1 MKLTVFGASGGVGR
15 HLLDQSLAKGHDVT
29 AVVRDPAK
37 LNGQPVRV
45 VRVADM
51 ATAEVSTLLPAVE
64 GADAV
69 LSALGPPN
77 NAAAGVASRGTKAI
91 LATMRAAGAR
101 RLIVVSAAPVGTTPS
116 PGRPNPPRYDPGD
129 GPFLRFLVYPI
140 VKAALRPQ
148 YLDLAVMEDAVRD
161 SGLGWTVLRPVQLT
175 DKPMTGAYRTAVGQN
190 VPGGRY
196 VSRAD
201 VAHAMLAALDRP
213 ETVEQVIGMA
223 N

>member
-1 MKLTVFGASGGVGR
+1 MKLTVFGAGGGVGR
-15 HLLDQSLAKGHDVT
+15 QLLVQSLAQGHDVT
-29 AVVRDPAK
+29 AVVRDPAR
-37 LNGQPVRV
+37 LDGLPVRV
-45 VRVADM
+45 VPVADLT
-51 ATAEVSTLLPAVE
+51 TAEAGDLRPAVE

-91 LATMRAAGAR
+91 LAAMEAAGAR
-101 RLIVVSAAPVGTTPS
+101 RLVVVSAAPVGTTPS
-116 PGRPNPPRYDPGD
+116 PGRPNPPRHDPGD
-129 GPFLRFLVYPI
+129 GPFLRYVVYPL

-161 SGLGWTVLRPVQLT
+161 SGLDWTVVRPVQLT
-175 DKPMTGAYRTAVGQN
+175 DKPLTGAYRTAVGQN

-213 ETVEQVIGMA
+213 ETVRQVIGMA
-223 N
+223 D

>member
-15 HLLDQSLAKGHDVT
+15 QLLDQALAAGHDIT
-29 AVVRDPAK
+29 AVVRDPAR
-37 LNGQPVRV
+37 LDGRPVRV
-45 VRVADM
+45 VRAADL
-51 ATAEVSTLLPAVE
+51 ATAEVASLLPALE

-77 NAAAGVASRGTKAI
+77 NAAAGVASRGTEVI
-91 LATMRAAGAR
+91 LAAMRATGIR

-116 PGRPNPPRYDPGD
+116 PGRPNPPRHDPGD
-129 GPFLRFLVYPI
+129 GPFLRYLVYPI

-161 SGLGWTVLRPVQLT
+161 SGLDWTVLRPVQLT
-175 DKPMTGAYRTAVGQN
+175 DKPMTGAYRTAMGQN

-196 VSRAD
+196 VSRSD
-201 VAHAMLAALDRP
+201 VAHAMLAVLDRP
-213 ETVEQVIGMA
+213 ETVQQVIGMA

>member
-1 MKLTVFGASGGVGR
+1 MKLTVFGAGGGVGR
-15 HLLDQSLAKGHDVT
+15 HLLAQSLAQGHDVT
-29 AVVRDPAK
+29 AVVRDPAR
-37 LNGQPVRV
+37 LDGLPVRV
-45 VRVADM
+45 VPVADLT
-51 ATAEVSTLLPAVE
+51 TAEAADLRPAVE

-77 NAAAGVASRGTKAI
+77 NAAAGVASRGTEVI
-91 LATMRAAGAR
+91 LAAMEAAGAR
-101 RLIVVSAAPVGTTPS
+101 RLVVVSAAPVGTTPS
-116 PGRPNPPRYDPGD
+116 PGRPHPPRHDPGD
-129 GPFLRFLVYPI
+129 GPFLRYVVYPL

-161 SGLGWTVLRPVQLT
+161 SGLDWTVVRPVQLT

-201 VAHAMLAALDRP
+201 VAHAMLAALGRP
-213 ETVEQVIGMA
+213 ETVRQVIGMA
-223 N
+223 D

>member
-1 MKLTVFGASGGVGR
+1 MRITVFGASGGVGR
-15 HLLDQSLAKGHDVT
+15 QLLDQSLAAGYDVT
-29 AVVRDPAK
+29 AVVRDPAR
-37 LNGQPVRV
+37 LDGRPVRV
-45 VRVADM
+45 VRAADL
-51 ATAEVSTLLPAVE
+51 ATAEVASLLPALE

-77 NAAAGVASRGTKAI
+77 NAAAGVASRGTGVI
-91 LATMRAAGAR
+91 LAAMRAAGTR

-116 PGRPNPPRYDPGD
+116 PGRPNPPRHDPGD
-129 GPFLRFLVYPI
+129 GPFLRYVVYPI

-161 SGLGWTVLRPVQLT
+161 SGLDWTVLRPVQLT

-213 ETVEQVIGMA
+213 ETVGQIIGMA
-223 N
+223 G

>member
-15 HLLDQSLAKGHDVT
+15 HLLDQALAKGHDVT
-29 AVVRDPAK
+29 AVVRNPAK
-37 LNGQPVRV
+37 LDGKPVRV
-45 VRVADM
+45 VRVADL
-51 ATAEVSTLLPAVE
+51 AAAEVTTLLPAVE

-77 NAAAGVASRGTKAI
+77 NAAAGVASRGAKAI
-91 LATMRAAGAR
+91 IEAMRVARIR
-101 RLIVVSAAPVGTTPS
+101 RLVVVSAAPVGTTPS
-116 PGRPNPPRYDPGD
+116 PGRPHPPRHDPGD
-129 GPFLRFLVYPI
+129 TPFLRYLVYPI

-148 YLDLAVMEDAVRD
+148 YLDLAVMEDDVRD
-161 SGLGWTVLRPVQLT
+161 SGLDWTVLRPVQLT
-175 DKPMTGAYRTAVGQN
+175 DKPVTGAYRTAAGQN

-201 VAHAMLAALDRP
+201 VAHAMLAVLDRP
-213 ETVEQVIGMA
+213 DTVGQVIGMA

>member
-1 MKLTVFGASGGVGR
+1 MRITVFGASGGVGR
-15 HLLDQSLAKGHDVT
+15 QLLDQSLAAGYDVT
-29 AVVRDPAK
+29 AVVRDPAR
-37 LNGQPVRV
+37 LDGRPVRV
-45 VRVADM
+45 VRAADL
-51 ATAEVSTLLPAVE
+51 ATAEVASLLPALE

-77 NAAAGVASRGTKAI
+77 NAAAGVASRGTGVI
-91 LATMRAAGAR
+91 LAAMRAAGTR

-116 PGRPNPPRYDPGD
+116 PGRPNPPRHDPGD
-129 GPFLRFLVYPI
+129 GPFLRYVVYPI

-161 SGLGWTVLRPVQLT
+161 SGLDWTVLRPVQLT

-213 ETVEQVIGMA
+213 ETVGQIVGMA
-223 N
+223 G

>member
-1 MKLTVFGASGGVGR
+1 MRITVFGASGGVGR
-15 HLLDQSLAKGHDVT
+15 QLLDQSLAAGYDVT
-29 AVVRDPAK
+29 AVVRDPAR
-37 LNGQPVRV
+37 LDGRPVRV
-45 VRVADM
+45 VRAADLATTEVA
-51 ATAEVSTLLPAVE
+51 SLLPALE

-77 NAAAGVASRGTKAI
+77 NAAAGVASRGTGVI
-91 LATMRAAGAR
+91 LAAMRAAGTR

-116 PGRPNPPRYDPGD
+116 PGRPNPPRHDPGD
-129 GPFLRFLVYPI
+129 GPFLRYVVYPI

-161 SGLGWTVLRPVQLT
+161 SGLDWTVLRPVQLT

-213 ETVEQVIGMA
+213 ETVGQIIGMA
-223 N
+223 R

>member
-1 MKLTVFGASGGVGR
+1 MKLTVFGAGGGVGR
-15 HLLDQSLAKGHDVT
+15 QLLAQSLAQGHDVT
-29 AVVRDPAK
+29 AVVRDPAR
-37 LNGQPVRV
+37 LDGLPVRLV
-45 VRVADM
+45 PVADLT
-51 ATAEVSTLLPAVE
+51 TAEAGDLRPAVE

-91 LATMRAAGAR
+91 LAAMEAAGAR
-101 RLIVVSAAPVGTTPS
+101 RLVVVSAAPVGTTPS
-116 PGRPNPPRYDPGD
+116 PGRPNPPRHDPGD
-129 GPFLRFLVYPI
+129 GPFLRYVVYPL

-161 SGLGWTVLRPVQLT
+161 SGLDWTVVRPVQLT
-175 DKPMTGAYRTAVGQN
+175 DKPLTGAYRTAVGQN

-201 VAHAMLAALDRP
+201 VAHAMLAALGRP
-213 ETVEQVIGMA
+213 ETVRQVIGMA
-223 N
+223 D

>member
-1 MKLTVFGASGGVGR
+1 MRITVFGASGGVGR
-15 HLLDQSLAKGHDVT
+15 QLLDQSLAAGYDVT
-29 AVVRDPAK
+29 AVVRDPAR
-37 LNGQPVRV
+37 LDGRPVRV
-45 VRVADM
+45 VRAADL
-51 ATAEVSTLLPAVE
+51 ATAEVASLLPALE

-77 NAAAGVASRGTKAI
+77 NAAAGVASRGTGVI
-91 LATMRAAGAR
+91 LAAMRAAGTR

-116 PGRPNPPRYDPGD
+116 PGRPNPPRHDPGD
-129 GPFLRFLVYPI
+129 GPFLRYVVYPI

-161 SGLGWTVLRPVQLT
+161 SGLDWTVLRPVQLT

-213 ETVEQVIGMA
+213 ETVGQIIGMA
-223 N
+223 R

>member
-1 MKLTVFGASGGVGR
+1 MKLTVFGAGGGVGR
-15 HLLDQSLAKGHDVT
+15 QLLAQSLAQGHDVT
-29 AVVRDPAK
+29 AVVRDPAR
-37 LNGQPVRV
+37 LDGLPVRV
-45 VRVADM
+45 VPVADLT
-51 ATAEVSTLLPAVE
+51 TAEAGDLRPAVE

-91 LATMRAAGAR
+91 LAAMEAAGAR
-101 RLIVVSAAPVGTTPS
+101 RLVVVSAAPVGTTPS
-116 PGRPNPPRYDPGD
+116 PGRPNPPRHDPGD
-129 GPFLRFLVYPI
+129 GPFLRYVVYPL

-161 SGLGWTVLRPVQLT
+161 SGLDWTLVRPVQLT
-175 DKPMTGAYRTAVGQN
+175 DKPLTGAYRTAVGQN

-201 VAHAMLAALDRP
+201 VAHAMLAALGRP
-213 ETVEQVIGMA
+213 ETVRQVIGMA
-223 N
+223 D